1 MNLSY
6 ILIRLA
12 RRGLLAFCALFALL
26 ALLGSWALPVSAA
39 TTPSLI
45 RLINASPDVGTVD
58 VFVDGAKFLGN
69 AYFASITDYLQL
81 PSGPHKVELAL
92 IGKGAGAA
100 VIVQKL
106 SVQAG
111 AAYIVAA
118 IVTISTWFS
127 LDFFV
132 DDNRMVSVMATVRVY
147 DLSPQS
153 GAVSVA
159 SGTHTL
165 SAPVSYR
172 QASTYQSF
180 AAGLYKFTF
189 SSSQPA
195 FTLVNQVTL
204 KSDTVTTLF
213 VVGVLHGT
221 PPRMVIQVQVK

>member
-26 ALLGSWALPVSAA
+26 ALLGSRALPVSAA

-45 RLINASPDVGTVD
+45 RLINASPDVGTVN

-92 IGKGAGAA
+92 IGKGVGAA

-111 AAYIVAA
+111 AAYTVAA
-118 IVTISTWFS
+118 IGTKSTGFS
-127 LDFFV
+127 LQVFV
-132 DDNRMVSVMATVRVY
+132 DDNRIVSGHATVRVY
-147 DLSPQS
+147 NLSPQGQTRS
-153 GAVSVA
+153 LDPCPIG
-159 SGTHTL
+159 
-165 SAPVSYR
+165 
-172 QASTYQSF
+172 
-180 AAGLYKFTF
+180 K
-189 SSSQPA
+189 PA
-195 FTLVNQVTL
+195 ITR
-204 KSDTVTTLF
+204 D
-213 VVGVLHGT
+213 
-221 PPRMVIQVQVK
+221 